1 MMRLAS
7 ILYSLISTTLAGSF
21 IVVSLVAGFTTLQPI
36 LVAAVAGFLLA
47 LPVSWA
53 VAYRLYGNA

>member
-21 IVVSLVAGFTTLQPI
+21 IVVSLVAGYATLNPI
-36 LVAAVAGFLLA
+36 LIAAALGFVLA
-47 LPVSWA
+47 VPVSWLIA
-53 VAYRLYGNA
+53 RQITDNA